1 MQNSPGQRFR
11 GGCSGFR
18 FSLDKDEIK
27 QDGDISISHNVITDP
42 ISEGFL
48 STATLTYLDDPFQS
62 TYKFEVPNARSCGC
76 GSSFHLRRTH
86 EGMDSEQSNAGRH
99 LGHYYRLGALAPL
112 FLVGCTSLKKRD

>member
-1 MQNSPGQRFR
+1 MIVTNSAQRQIDQTLQDSEFLR
-11 GGCSGFR
+11 VSVSGGGCSGFR
-18 FSLDKDEIK
+18 FSLDRDEIK

-76 GSSFHLRRTH
+76 GSSFQF
-86 EGMDSEQSNAGRH
+86 EEN
-99 LGHYYRLGALAPL
+99 P
-112 FLVGCTSLKKRD
+112 